1 MQIPEDELLAL
12 PQTAVPKF
20 RHVPEVQNRGS
31 SSPPELRISTDA
43 PSQRWQHFRPL
54 VPSLTFATGDAD
66 GMDILLNSQQ
76 HCYSKWMNYKQ
87 QATLSLFLTDIRA
100 QNTK

>member
-1 MQIPEDELLAL
+1 ML
-12 PQTAVPKF
+12 PPKDGTNYI
-20 RHVPEVQNRGS
+20 HS
-31 SSPPELRISTDA
+31 SLSNGK
-43 PSQRWQHFRPL
+43 HFRPL